1 MIDLRYGLEFTHP
14 GWLAAVVAVPWV
26 VWYFRK
32 SLVDFARWQRVVS
45 TSVRVAIVLLLVLAL
60 AGLTFLRPTARQFV
74 IVAVDQSLSVGH
86 ESLPGVLDFN
96 VPKKDSAA
104 DRFLDEMLTAKVIG
118 SEDRLAFVPFGERP
132 GAVSQE
138 RPSDRARRGSPDP
151 AAGLDRRSP
160 IESASTP
167 EEESGDLRSDGRR
180 GQETHAERNWNDRDG
195 TDIAAAIEAA
205 AAAMPP
211 DYVPRILLL
220 TDGNQTKGDALQ
232 AALATANRGRQ
243 REAIPITTIPLPTR
257 DDPEVQMSGVKVP
270 AQVREGEPFYVEVV
284 IDSNHDDEGLI
295 EVFRGA
301 HKVLSE
307 TKPLKKGENRFR
319 FPQSIQ
325 RERLAEY
332 AAQVSGVKQD
342 TLADNNSD
350 NGLVFTNGQPRVL
363 LIDSDPKQT
372 EHLRFALQQEDIQ
385 VDVRPPQGMPEDLAD
400 LQNYELLALSNVP
413 ATSLTQRQMELAR
426 TYVQDLG
433 GGFMMLGG
441 DQSFG
446 LGGYYKTVLEEIL
459 PVRSDFEKE
468 KEKPSLAMVLVVDRS
483 GSMAGQKLEMA
494 KEAAKAAAE
503 LLGPKDQIG
512 VICFDENHYW
522 VSQLQT
528 ASNKGRIS
536 DEISGIQV
544 GGGTSLYP
552 PMEEA
557 YQSLVNAVSKLKH
570 VIVLTDGISNPGD
583 FEGLAQNMASARIT
597 CSTVGVGDGAAND
610 LLETIARIGQGRH
623 FAATDPASLPQ
634 IFAKETLTVSKAAI
648 NEQPFIPQ
656 VIRPTQALAGIDFES
671 APFLLGYVMTRP
683 KPTCELILASEQGD
697 PVLAWWRYGLG
708 TTVAFTSDAKSRWAA
723 EWLTWPGYSKFWAQ
737 TIRHAM
743 RKNDAKGLTVE
754 VVQRARRAT
763 VTLDAVDPSGRFL
776 NGAESELTVIDP
788 RLGERK
794 LPLNQTA
801 PGRYV
806 AEFDTPH
813 SGAYHLNLSQQAA
826 NGGPVIHQQTRGL
839 TVGYSDELRLR
850 PTNTELLQ
858 QIATA
863 TGGRFN
869 PQPSEALLDAPARA
883 QASGGR
889 QPPGSSATEDV
900 QPTGGLTPPTRL
912 GSQRM
917 AQQTR
922 PLWPEL
928 VMLALTLFVFDVAL
942 RRIDMSVWFPSV
954 NTAVTSVVRHAA
966 AKRPRP
972 PTKPQARIV

>member
-1 MIDLRYGLEFTHP
+1 MSDLHYGLEFTHP

-26 VWYFRK
+26 LWYFRR

-45 TSVRVAIVLLLVLAL
+45 TGARVAIVLLLVLAL
-60 AGLTFLRPTARQFV
+60 AGLTLLRPTARQFV
-74 IVAVDQSLSVGH
+74 IVAVDQSLSVGA
-86 ESLPGVLDFN
+86 EPLPSVVDVN
-96 VPKKDSAA
+96 APKKNSVA
-104 DRFLDEMLTAKVIG
+104 DRFLEELLAAKVIG
-118 SEDRLAFVPFGERP
+118 SDDRIAFVPFGAQP
-132 GAVSQE
+132 GSV
-138 RPSDRARRGSPDP
+138 
-151 AAGLDRRSP
+151 AADVASVRSGA
-160 IESASTP
+160 ASVRH
-167 EEESGDLRSDGRR
+167 E
-180 GQETHAERNWNDRDG
+180 G
-195 TDIAAAIEAA
+195 TDIAAAIDAA

-220 TDGNQTKGDALQ
+220 TDGNQTRGDALQ
-232 AALATANRGRQ
+232 AALATANRGRR

-257 DDPEVQMSGVKVP
+257 DDPEVQLSAVKVP

-332 AAQVSGVKQD
+332 AARISGVKQD
-342 TLADNNSD
+342 TLLDNNSD
-350 NGLVFTNGQPRVL
+350 NGLVFTAGQPRVL

-433 GGFMMLGG
+433 GGFVMLGG

-468 KEKPSLAMVLVVDRS
+468 KDKPSLAMVLVVDRS

-512 VICFDENHYW
+512 VICFDEAHYW
-522 VSQLQT
+522 VSQLQS
-528 ASNKGRIS
+528 ASNKGRIV

-597 CSTVGVGDGAAND
+597 CTTVGVGDGAAND

-648 NEQPFIPQ
+648 NEEPFIPQ

-723 EWLTWPGYSKFWAQ
+723 EWLTWPDFSKFWAQ

-743 RKNDAKGLTVE
+743 RKNDAKGITVE
-754 VVQRARRAT
+754 VAQRARRAT

-794 LPLNQTA
+794 LPLIQTA

-806 AEFDTPH
+806 AEFDTPN
-813 SGAYHLNLSQQAA
+813 SGAYHLNLSQRTA

-863 TGGRFN
+863 TGGRFD
-869 PQPSEALLDAPARA
+869 PQPREALLDAPAA
-883 QASGGR
+883 AAS
-889 QPPGSSATEDV
+889 P
-900 QPTGGLTPPTRL
+900 RL
-912 GSQRM
+912 
-917 AQQTR
+917 AQQAR

-928 VMLALTLFVFDVAL
+928 VMLALVLFVFDVAL
-942 RRIDMSVWFPSV
+942 RRIDFSVWFPSA
-954 NTAVTSVVRHAA
+954 NTSITSVVRQAA
-966 AKRPRP
+966 SKQSSNPKQTQSR
-972 PTKPQARIV
+972 V

>member
-1 MIDLRYGLEFTHP
+1 MTRLHWGLEFTHP

-26 VWYFRK
+26 VWYFRR

-60 AGLTFLRPTARQFV
+60 AGLTWLRPTARQFV
-74 IVAVDQSLSVGH
+74 IVAVDQSLSVGV
-86 ESLPGVLDFN
+86 SGVVDVN
-96 VPKKDSAA
+96 AAQKDSVA
-104 DRFLDEMLTAKVIG
+104 DRFLNELLAAKVIG
-118 SEDRLAFVPFGERP
+118 SEDRIAFVPFGARP
-132 GAVSQE
+132 GAVSNE
-138 RPSDRARRGSPDP
+138 RSGEIGSTATPSSNSQLFA
-151 AAGLDRRSP
+151 
-160 IESASTP
+160 
-167 EEESGDLRSDGRR
+167 
-180 GQETHAERNWNDRDG
+180 DG

-205 AAAMPP
+205 ASAMPP
-211 DYVPRILLL
+211 DFVPRILLL
-220 TDGNQTKGDALQ
+220 TDGNQTRGDALQ
-232 AALATANRGRQ
+232 SALATANWGRQ

-257 DDPEVQMSGVKVP
+257 DDPEVQMSAVMVP

-284 IDSNHDDEGLI
+284 IDSNHEDEGLI

-332 AAQVSGVKQD
+332 AARISGLKQD
-342 TLADNNSD
+342 TLLDNNSD
-350 NGLVFTNGQPRVL
+350 NGLVFTAGQPRVL

-413 ATSLTQRQMELAR
+413 ATSLTQQQMELAR

-483 GSMAGQKLEMA
+483 GSMAGPKLEMA

-512 VICFDENHYW
+512 VICFDETFYW
-522 VSQLQT
+522 VSQLQS
-528 ASNKGRIS
+528 ASNKGRIA

-610 LLETIARIGQGRH
+610 LLGTIARIGQGRH

-656 VIRPTQALAGIDFES
+656 VIRPTQALAGIDFEDV
-671 APFLLGYVMTRP
+671 PFLLGYVMTRP

-743 RKNDAKGLTVE
+743 RKNDAKGITVE
-754 VVQRARRAT
+754 VAQRARRAT

-776 NGAESELTVIDP
+776 NGADSEITIIDP

-813 SGAYHLNLSQQAA
+813 SGAYHLNLSQRAA

-863 TGGRFN
+863 TGGRFD
-869 PQPSEALLDAPARA
+869 PQPSEALLDAP
-883 QASGGR
+883 GR
-889 QPPGSSATEDV
+889 SVA
-900 QPTGGLTPPTRL
+900 
-912 GSQRM
+912 QRM

-928 VMLALTLFVFDVAL
+928 VMLALVLFVFDVAL
-942 RRIDMSVWFPSV
+942 RRIDLSVWFPTV
-954 NTAVTSVVRHAA
+954 NTAVTPVVRHAA
-966 AKRPRP
+966 NRSSPAPKLKVRSH
-972 PTKPQARIV
+972 

>member
-1 MIDLRYGLEFTHP
+1 MSELRYGLEFTHP
-14 GWLAAVVAVPWV
+14 GWLAALVAVPWV
-26 VWYFRK
+26 VWYFRR
-32 SLVDFARWQRVVS
+32 SLVDFARWQRAIS
-45 TSVRVAIVLLLVLAL
+45 TGVRVAIVLLLVLAL
-60 AGLTFLRPTARQFV
+60 AGLTLLRPTARQFV
-74 IVAVDQSLSVGH
+74 IVAVDQSLSVGG
-86 ESLPGVLDFN
+86 ESVVVDVN
-96 VPKKDSAA
+96 APKKDSAA
-104 DRFLDEMLTAKVIG
+104 NRFLDELLAAKVIG
-118 SEDRLAFVPFGERP
+118 SEDRIAFVPFGARP
-132 GAVSQE
+132 GAVANE
-138 RPSDRARRGSPDP
+138 RPSGVERNSAR
-151 AAGLDRRSP
+151 L
-160 IESASTP
+160 
-167 EEESGDLRSDGRR
+167 
-180 GQETHAERNWNDRDG
+180 AERDGYVDG
-195 TDIAAAIEAA
+195 TDIASAIEAA

-211 DYVPRILLL
+211 DYVPRIVLL
-220 TDGNQTKGDALQ
+220 TDGNQTRGDALR
-232 AALATANRGRQ
+232 AALATANREGR
-243 REAIPITTIPLPTR
+243 REPIPITTVPLPTR
-257 DDPEVQMSGVKVP
+257 DDPEVQLSAVKVP
-270 AQVREGEPFYVEVV
+270 AQVREGELFYVEVV

-325 RERLAEY
+325 RERLAKY
-332 AAQVSGVKQD
+332 SAKVSGVKQD
-342 TLADNNSD
+342 TLLDNNSD
-350 NGLVFTNGQPRVL
+350 NGLVFTSGKPRVL

-372 EHLRFALQQEDIQ
+372 EHLVFALQQEDIQ
-385 VDVRPPQGMPEDLAD
+385 VDVRPPQGMPEDLSD

-413 ATSLTQRQMELAR
+413 ATALTQRQMELAR

-433 GGFMMLGG
+433 GGFIMLGG

-468 KEKPSLAMVLVVDRS
+468 KDKPSLAMVLVVDRS

-512 VICFDENHYW
+512 VICFDETHYW
-522 VSQLQT
+522 VSQLQS
-528 ASNKGRIS
+528 AANKNRIA

-557 YQSLVNAVSKLKH
+557 YQTLLNAVSKLKH

-597 CSTVGVGDGAAND
+597 CTTVGVGDGAAND

-623 FAATDPASLPQ
+623 FIANDPASLLQ

-683 KPTCELILASEQGD
+683 KATCELILASEQGD
-697 PVLAWWRYGLG
+697 PLLAWWRYGLG

-723 EWLTWPGYSKFWAQ
+723 EWLTWPGFSKFWAQ

-743 RKNDAKGLTVE
+743 RKNDAKGVTVE
-754 VVQRARRAT
+754 VVQRSRRAT

-776 NGAESELTVIDP
+776 NGADSEITIIDP

-794 LPLNQTA
+794 LPLTQTA

-813 SGAYHLNLSQQAA
+813 SGSYHLNLSQRAA

-850 PTNTELLQ
+850 PTNVELLQ

-869 PQPSEALLDAPARA
+869 PKPNEVLLDL
-883 QASGGR
+883 
-889 QPPGSSATEDV
+889 SAT
-900 QPTGGLTPPTRL
+900 QRL
-912 GSQRM
+912 

-928 VMLALTLFVFDVAL
+928 VMLALALFVFDVAL
-942 RRIDMSVWFPSV
+942 RRIDLSVWFPSANV
-954 NTAVTSVVRHAA
+954 SLNSTIKRATTKRSSPTPNT
-966 AKRPRP
+966 K
-972 PTKPQARIV
+972 ARTI

>member
-1 MIDLRYGLEFTHP
+1 MSDLRYGLEFTHP
-14 GWLAAVVAVPWV
+14 GWLAALVAVPWV
-26 VWYFRK
+26 VWYFRR
-32 SLVDFARWQRVVS
+32 SLVDFARWQRMVS
-45 TSVRVAIVLLLVLAL
+45 TGVRVAIVVLLVLAL
-60 AGLTFLRPTARQFV
+60 AGLTWLRPTARQFV
-74 IVAVDQSLSVGH
+74 IVAVDQSLSVG
-86 ESLPGVLDFN
+86 EPT
-96 VPKKDSAA
+96 AA
-104 DRFLDEMLTAKVIG
+104 NRFLDELLAAKVIG
-118 SEDRLAFVPFGERP
+118 SEDRVAFLPFAGKSGELKA
-132 GAVSQE
+132 GAT
-138 RPSDRARRGSPDP
+138 RNSPF
-151 AAGLDRRSP
+151 ATNNSF
-160 IESASTP
+160 S
-167 EEESGDLRSDGRR
+167 
-180 GQETHAERNWNDRDG
+180 DG
-195 TDIAAAIEAA
+195 TDIAAAIDAA

-220 TDGNQTKGDALQ
+220 TDGNQTRGDALQ
-232 AALATANRGRQ
+232 AALATANRSGR
-243 REAIPITTIPLPTR
+243 REPIPITTVPLPTR
-257 DDPEVQMSGVKVP
+257 DDPEVQLSAVKVP

-332 AAQVSGVKQD
+332 SAKVSALTQD
-342 TLADNNSD
+342 TLLDNNSD
-350 NGLVFTNGQPRVL
+350 SGLVFTNGQPRVL

-372 EHLRFALQQEDIQ
+372 EHLVFALQQEDIQ

-400 LQNYELLALSNVP
+400 LQNYELLALSNVS
-413 ATSLTQRQMELAR
+413 ATALTQRQMELAR

-433 GGFMMLGG
+433 GGFVMLGG

-446 LGGYYKTVLEEIL
+446 LGGYFKTVLEDIL

-468 KEKPSLAMVLVVDRS
+468 KEKPGLAMVLVIDRS

-494 KEAAKAAAE
+494 KEAAKAASE

-512 VICFDENHYW
+512 VICFDETHYW
-522 VSQLQT
+522 VSPLQS
-528 ASNKGRIS
+528 AANRNRIA

-552 PMEEA
+552 PLEEA
-557 YQSLVNAVSKLKH
+557 YQTLVSSVSKLKH
-570 VIVLTDGISNPGD
+570 VIALTDGISNPGD
-583 FEGLAQNMASARIT
+583 FEGLASNMAAARIT
-597 CSTVGVGDGAAND
+597 CTTVGVGNEAAND

-623 FAATDPASLPQ
+623 FVANDPASLPQ

-648 NEQPFIPQ
+648 NEEPFIPQ
-656 VIRPTQALAGIDFES
+656 VVRPTQALAGIDFDS
-671 APFLLGYVMTRP
+671 APFLLGYVMTKP
-683 KPTCELILASEQGD
+683 KATSELILASEKGD

-723 EWLTWPGYSKFWAQ
+723 EWLTWPDFSKFWAQ

-743 RKNDAKGLTVE
+743 RKNDTKGVTVE
-754 VVQRARRAT
+754 VAQRARRAT
-763 VTLDAVDPSGRFL
+763 ITLDAVDPSGRFL
-776 NGAESELTVIDP
+776 NGAESEITIIDP

-794 LPLNQTA
+794 LPLVQTA

-813 SGAYHLNLSQQAA
+813 SGAYHLNLSQRGA
-826 NGGPVIHQQTRGL
+826 NNGPVLHQQTRGL

-858 QIATA
+858 QIATV
-863 TGGRFN
+863 TGGRFD
-869 PQPSEALLDAPARA
+869 PKPSEALLDSP
-883 QASGGR
+883 S
-889 QPPGSSATEDV
+889 PSTSS
-900 QPTGGLTPPTRL
+900 RL
-912 GSQRM
+912 

-922 PLWPEL
+922 PLWPEV
-928 VMLALTLFVFDVAL
+928 VMLALMLFVFDVAL
-942 RRIDMSVWFPSV
+942 RRIDLSVWLPARWSGSAAMISRQ
-954 NTAVTSVVRHAA
+954 AVRIKKGSPEPHAVL
-966 AKRPRP
+966 RR
-972 PTKPQARIV
+972 

>member
-1 MIDLRYGLEFTHP
+1 MSDLRYGLEFTHP

-26 VWYFRK
+26 VWYFRR

-45 TSVRVAIVLLLVLAL
+45 TGVRVAIVLLLVLAL
-60 AGLTFLRPTARQFV
+60 AGLTLLRPTARQFV
-74 IVAVDQSLSVGH
+74 IVAVDQSLSVGE
-86 ESLPGVLDFN
+86 ESLPGVVDAN
-96 VPKKDSAA
+96 VGKKDSAA
-104 DRFLDEMLTAKVIG
+104 DRFLDELLASKVIG
-118 SEDRLAFVPFGERP
+118 SEDRIAFVPFGARP
-132 GAVSQE
+132 GAVSKE
-138 RPSDRARRGSPDP
+138 RPKASSDSARGLLPLGEGGRRSDEGTQATDDQSYAT
-151 AAGLDRRSP
+151 AAGALV
-160 IESASTP
+160 
-167 EEESGDLRSDGRR
+167 
-180 GQETHAERNWNDRDG
+180 DRDG

-220 TDGNQTKGDALQ
+220 TDGNQTRGDALQ
-232 AALATANRGRQ
+232 AALATANRGRR
-243 REAIPITTIPLPTR
+243 REAIPVTTIPLPTR
-257 DDPEVQMSGVKVP
+257 DDPEVQLSAVKVP
-270 AQVREGEPFYVEVV
+270 AQVREGDPFYVEVV

-307 TKPLKKGENRFR
+307 TKPLTKGENRFR

-332 AAQVSGVKQD
+332 AARISGLKQD
-342 TLADNNSD
+342 TLLDNNSD
-350 NGLVFTNGQPRVL
+350 NGLVFTAGKPRVL

-372 EHLRFALQQEDIQ
+372 EHLVFALQQEDIQ

-433 GGFMMLGG
+433 GGFVMLGG

-494 KEAAKAAAE
+494 KEAAKAAVE
-503 LLGPKDQIG
+503 LLGPKDQVG
-512 VICFDENHYW
+512 VICFDEAHYW
-522 VSQLQT
+522 VSPLQT
-528 ASNKGRIS
+528 AANKNRIA
-536 DEISGIQV
+536 DEISGVQL
-544 GGGTSLYP
+544 GGGTSMYP

-557 YQSLVNAVSKLKH
+557 YQTLLGAVSKLKH

-583 FEGLAQNMASARIT
+583 FEGLAQNMAAARIT
-597 CSTVGVGDGAAND
+597 CTTVGVGAEAAGD
-610 LLETIARIGQGRH
+610 LLETIARIGQGRY
-623 FAATDPASLPQ
+623 FIATDPASLPQ

-671 APFLLGYVMTRP
+671 APFLLGYVMTRS

-723 EWLTWPGYSKFWAQ
+723 EWLTWPGFSKFWAQ

-743 RKNDAKGLTVE
+743 RKNDAKGVTVE
-754 VVQRARRAT
+754 VAQRARRAT

-776 NGAESELTVIDP
+776 NGAESEVTIIDP

-794 LPLNQTA
+794 LPLVQTA

-806 AEFDTPH
+806 AEFDTPN
-813 SGAYHLNLSQQAA
+813 SGSYHLNLSQRAA
-826 NGGPVIHQQTRGL
+826 NGGPIIHQQTRGL

-850 PTNTELLQ
+850 PTNTELLR

-863 TGGRFN
+863 TGGRFD
-869 PQPSEALLDAPARA
+869 PPPSEALLDAAEANPPKAD
-883 QASGGR
+883 QSPESGDTTPNR
-889 QPPGSSATEDV
+889 TL
-900 QPTGGLTPPTRL
+900 GGLTSSARRR
-912 GSQRM
+912 Q

-928 VMLALTLFVFDVAL
+928 VMLALVLFVLDVGL
-942 RRIDMSVWFPSV
+942 RRIDLSVWFPSA
-954 NTAVTSVVRHAA
+954 NMAVTSVVKRAA
-966 AKRPRP
+966 TKRADP
-972 PTKPQARIV
+972 PKQVKSRAH

>member
-1 MIDLRYGLEFTHP
+1 MSELRYGLEFTHP
-14 GWLAAVVAVPWV
+14 GWLAALVAVPWV
-26 VWYFRK
+26 VWYFRR

-60 AGLTFLRPTARQFV
+60 AGLTLLRPTARQFV
-74 IVAVDQSLSVGH
+74 IVAVDQSLSVGA
-86 ESLPGVLDFN
+86 ESLPGIMDVN
-96 VPKKDSAA
+96 APKKDSAA
-104 DRFLDEMLTAKVIG
+104 DRFLNELLAAKVIG
-118 SEDRLAFVPFGERP
+118 SEDRIAFVPFGVRP
-132 GAVSQE
+132 GAVVAD
-138 RPSDRARRGSPDP
+138 PPWRASV
-151 AAGLDRRSP
+151 
-160 IESASTP
+160 
-167 EEESGDLRSDGRR
+167 RSDAGPPQRV
-180 GQETHAERNWNDRDG
+180 GHDG

-211 DYVPRILLL
+211 EYVPRILLL
-220 TDGNQTKGDALQ
+220 TDGNQTRGDALQ
-232 AALATANRGRQ
+232 AALATASRGR
-243 REAIPITTIPLPTR
+243 RGNPIPITTIPLPTR
-257 DDPEVQMSGVKVP
+257 DDPEVQMSAVKVP

-284 IDSNHDDEGLI
+284 IDSNHEDEGLI

-332 AAQVSGVKQD
+332 AARVSGLKLD
-342 TLADNNSD
+342 TLVDNNSD
-350 NGLVFTNGQPRVL
+350 NGLVFTAGQPRVL

-512 VICFDENHYW
+512 VICFDETFYW
-522 VSQLQT
+522 VSPLQS
-528 ASNKGRIS
+528 ASNKGRIA

-557 YQSLVNAVSKLKH
+557 YQSLVSAVSKLKH

-723 EWLTWPGYSKFWAQ
+723 EWLTWPGFSKFWAQ

-743 RKNDAKGLTVE
+743 RKNDAKGITVE

-813 SGAYHLNLSQQAA
+813 SGSYHLNLSQRAA
-826 NGGPVIHQQTRGL
+826 NGGPVLHQQTRGL

-850 PTNTELLQ
+850 PTNIELLQ
-858 QIATA
+858 EIATA
-863 TGGRFN
+863 TGGRFD
-869 PQPSEALLDAPARA
+869 PQPSEAFLDAP
-883 QASGGR
+883 SE
-889 QPPGSSATEDV
+889 SAV
-900 QPTGGLTPPTRL
+900 
-912 GSQRM
+912 QRM
-917 AQQTR
+917 AQQAR
-922 PLWPEL
+922 PLWPVL
-928 VMLALTLFVFDVAL
+928 VTLALVLFIFDVAL
-942 RRIDMSVWFPSV
+942 RRIDLSVWFPSG
-954 NTAVTSVVRHAA
+954 NSAVTSIVKRAA
-966 AKRPRP
+966 AKRPSPAPKQKSR
-972 PTKPQARIV
+972 AL

>member
-1 MIDLRYGLEFTHP
+1 MTDLRYGLEFTHP
-14 GWLAAVVAVPWV
+14 GWLAAVVAVPWM

-32 SLVDFARWQRVVS
+32 SLVDFARWQRIVS
-45 TSVRVAIVLLLVLAL
+45 TSVRVVIVLLLVLAL
-60 AGLTFLRPTARQFV
+60 AGLTLLRPTSRQFV
-74 IVAVDQSLSVGH
+74 IVAVDQSLSVGAGP
-86 ESLPGVLDFN
+86 LPGVLDFN
-96 VPKKDSAA
+96 ATKNDSAA
-104 DRFLDEMLTAKVIG
+104 DRFVNELLAAKVIG
-118 SEDRLAFVPFGERP
+118 AEDRIAFVPFGVRP
-132 GAVSQE
+132 GAVVA
-138 RPSDRARRGSPDP
+138 D
-151 AAGLDRRSP
+151 AASV
-160 IESASTP
+160 
-167 EEESGDLRSDGRR
+167 RSDAGSV
-180 GQETHAERNWNDRDG
+180 GYDG

-220 TDGNQTKGDALQ
+220 TDGNQTRGDALQ

-257 DDPEVQMSGVKVP
+257 DDPEVQMSAVKVP

-332 AAQVSGVKQD
+332 AARISGVKQD
-342 TLADNNSD
+342 TLLDNNQD
-350 NGLVFTNGQPRVL
+350 NGLVFTNGRPRVL

-372 EHLRFALQQEDIQ
+372 EHLVFALQQEDIQ

-433 GGFMMLGG
+433 GGFIMLGG

-522 VSQLQT
+522 VSQLQS
-528 ASNKGRIS
+528 ASNKGRIA

-723 EWLTWPGYSKFWAQ
+723 EWLTWPGFSKFWAQ

-743 RKNDAKGLTVE
+743 RKNDAKGVTVE
-754 VVQRARRAT
+754 VAQHARRAT

-776 NGAESELTVIDP
+776 NGAESELTIIDP

-806 AEFDTPH
+806 ADFDTPH
-813 SGAYHLNLSQQAA
+813 SGAYHLNLSQRAA
-826 NGGPVIHQQTRGL
+826 NGGSVIHQQTRGL

-863 TGGRFN
+863 TGGRFD
-869 PQPSEALLDAPARA
+869 PQPSDALLDAP
-883 QASGGR
+883 SD
-889 QPPGSSATEDV
+889 SVVT
-900 QPTGGLTPPTRL
+900 
-912 GSQRM
+912 RM

-954 NTAVTSVVRHAA
+954 NTAVTSVVKRAA
-966 AKRPRP
+966 AKDSS
-972 PTKPQARIV
+972 PTPKPKVRAL